1 MPRSDRLF
9 DIIQRLRTASRP
21 TTAAALA
28 AELEVT
34 QRTVYRDIAT
44 LQARRVPIEGA
55 AGVGYV
61 LRKSFDL
68 PPLNFTIDE
77 IEAIAVGARLV
88 NRLKDPAL
96 QQAAESVLAKVTT
109 AVPERL
115 RMHIADAPIYV
126 SPGMTPKADGARS

>member
-9 DIIQRLRTASRP
+9 DIIQALRSRRKP
-21 TTAAALA
+21 MTAAALA
-28 AELEVT
+28 EALEVT
-34 QRTVYRDIAT
+34 PRTVYRDIAT

-77 IEAIAVGARLV
+77 IEAISVGERMV
-88 NRLKDPAL
+88 NRLKDLAL
-96 QQAAESVLAKVTT
+96 QQAAQSVLAKVTV

-115 RMHIADAPIYV
+115 RGHVADAPIYV
-126 SPGMTPKADGARS
+126 SPGMTPEAEGAD